1 MEKKALKQGILGSIK
16 LKFYAELIGRFLSS
30 SQNGYQMSEGNE
42 NFTSQGN
49 GVYLLTH
56 ICTNEVCK
64 ACKIKALRTS

>member
-42 NFTSQGN
+42 NFTLQGN
-49 GVYLLTH
+49 GVYLLTEMGFKNPVFMRV
-56 ICTNEVCK
+56 TS
-64 ACKIKALRTS
+64 KIV